1 MKLGLFMMP
10 LHDPNRDYT
19 KILQDDREAIL
30 LAEKLGYEEAWVG
43 EHYSAAT
50 EPITDPLQFM
60 ATLIPVT
67 KSIKFGTSVLNLPQ
81 HHPAQVAGNCA
92 MFDHLCEGRFVMGIG
107 PGGLGSDFE
116 LFKVTDKDRSEMM
129 VESIEIIHKIWASD
143 PPYHIRGKYWDI
155 TIDSSY
161 QPRLGIGPMRKPYQK
176 PYPPVAVSAMSPSSP
191 SARLAGERGWGLVSA
206 NFMPVGHAKTH
217 WQQYCA
223 GADAARRRP
232 ERGQWR
238 LARTI
243 LVTETDQ
250 EASDYLC
257 DDRSSYGWYYAY
269 LRDNLA
275 NYKLLKIFKPSESIP
290 DESVTVQK
298 CFEWMVLQGSPNR
311 VLDQLVALVDEV
323 GYFGTLLLTHKD
335 WDKPELHKRSM
346 VLLAEKVMPKLRQ
359 HVEKRDQAAE

>member
-19 KILQDDREAIL
+19 KILQEDREAIL

-50 EPITDPLQFM
+50 EPIPDPLQFM

-67 KSIKFGTSVLNLPQ
+67 TSIKFGTSVLNLPQ

-176 PYPPVAVSAMSPSSP
+176 PYPPIAVSAMSSSSP
-191 SARLAGERGWGLVSA
+191 TARLAGERGWGLISA

-217 WQQYCA
+217 WHAILRRCRGGA
-223 GADAARRRP
+223 AATRTRAMALGADHPRH
-232 ERGQWR
+232 
-238 LARTI
+238 
-243 LVTETDQ
+243 
-250 EASDYLC
+250 
-257 DDRSSYGWYYAY
+257 
-269 LRDNLA
+269 RD
-275 NYKLLKIFKPSESIP
+275 
-290 DESVTVQK
+290 
-298 CFEWMVLQGSPNR
+298 
-311 VLDQLVALVDEV
+311 
-323 GYFGTLLLTHKD
+323 
-335 WDKPELHKRSM
+335 
-346 VLLAEKVMPKLRQ
+346 
-359 HVEKRDQAAE
+359 